1 MHRSRRRTNG
11 SAIRG
16 PQSALTDFLASH
28 NISAQQINLDYQQRV
43 RNAEQQA
50 AQEAAAVA
58 AEEEQES
65 SNEEDAAER
74 KKRKRKEE
82 KAIAKLKESKE
93 FKKRK
98 FEHHRNNPDLSSD
111 DDAIARDMIS
121 KPKAAPL
128 KPGQLANCELCE
140 KRFTVTPYTIAGPDG
155 GLLCMK
161 CGKQVK
167 DQNKKDETAAKKKK
181 PAPKLRKRQTES
193 DRMMGDVKPGAK
205 SLIEHCVKK
214 VADVVTDVEDFG
226 ELPQNLLDRLSQILS
241 KRRVLNSRTLQLFLQ
256 PGIDRINVYDCAK
269 LESEDFNRIFAFM
282 PDLETV
288 NLRFAGQL
296 KDEQLGYMV
305 EKCPKIKHLQLGA
318 TNLVSDDS
326 WINLFQ
332 QRGAQLESL
341 KLSELNDAMKDDTV
355 QVMTEQCT
363 NLKRLKMRSCPHM
376 SEASIYSIATMTSL
390 EHLTLSV
397 ARETAAPALVNL
409 IINLGPKLK
418 TLCLEGYSD
427 ADDEVLLAIKQS
439 CTQLQKLRLTGGEGF
454 SDAQFANLFWE
465 DWSNPPMSYV
475 DLSENRDMDQD
486 IGPDEEAAEDPQAAG
501 FASNALKA
509 LFQHSGSTLQRV
521 DLHSNR
527 HISSEA
533 LMDVFDGQK
542 QYPALTDMDLSFVT
556 HVDDIVMNG
565 IFKSCP
571 ALQKLACFAC
581 FSVNQQDLI
590 IPKGIAVIGLP
601 NAQTA
606 VEVVGTE
613 PVPRLMANL

>member
-1 MHRSRRRTNG
+1 M
-11 SAIRG
+11 
-16 PQSALTDFLASH
+16 TDFLASH

-43 RNAEQQA
+43 RDAEQQA
-50 AQEAAAVA
+50 AQAAAAAA
-58 AEEEQES
+58 AEEQQES

-82 KAIAKLKESKE
+82 KAIAKIKESKE

-98 FEHHRNNPDLSSD
+98 FEHHKENPDLSSD
-111 DDAIARDMIS
+111 DDALARDMMN
-121 KPKAAPL
+121 KPKAVVL
-128 KPGQLANCELCE
+128 KPGQLSNCEECE

-161 CGKQVK
+161 CGKSFK
-167 DQNKKDETAAKKKK
+167 DQKKKDDTAAAKKKK
-181 PAPKLRKRQTES
+181 AAPKLRKRQTES

-205 SLIEHCVKK
+205 SLIETCVKK
-214 VADVVTDVEDFG
+214 VADVVNDVEDFG

-256 PGIDRINVYDCAK
+256 SGIDRINVYDCAK
-269 LESEDFNRIFAFM
+269 LESEDFNKIFAFM

-296 KDEQLGYMV
+296 KDEQLRYMI
-305 EKCPKIKHLQLGA
+305 EKCPRIKHLQLGA
-318 TNLVSDDS
+318 TNLISDDA
-326 WINLFQ
+326 WIELFHE
-332 QRGAQLESL
+332 RGAQLESL
-341 KLSELNDAMKDDTV
+341 KLSELNDAMKDETV
-355 QVMTEQCT
+355 QIMAESCT

-376 SEASIYSIATMTSL
+376 TEASINSIASISTL

-397 ARETAAPALVNL
+397 ARETTSEALAIL
-409 IINLGPKLK
+409 ITNLGPNLK
-418 TLCLEGYSD
+418 TLCLENYAL
-427 ADDEVLLAIKQS
+427 ADDSLLSAIKQS
-439 CTQLQKLRLTGGEGF
+439 CTQLQKFRLTGGEGF
-454 SDAQFANLFWE
+454 SDATFANLFWE
-465 DWSNPPMSYV
+465 DWSNPPLSYI

-509 LFQHSGSTLQRV
+509 LFQHSGSTIQHL

-533 LMDVFDGQK
+533 LMDVFDGVK
-542 QYPALTDMDLSFVT
+542 QYPNLTDVDLSFVT
-556 HVDDIVMNG
+556 HVDDVVING

-581 FSVNQQDLI
+581 FSVKQQDLV
-590 IPKGIAVIGLP
+590 IPRGIAVIGLP

-613 PVPRLMANL
+613 PMPFVQARL